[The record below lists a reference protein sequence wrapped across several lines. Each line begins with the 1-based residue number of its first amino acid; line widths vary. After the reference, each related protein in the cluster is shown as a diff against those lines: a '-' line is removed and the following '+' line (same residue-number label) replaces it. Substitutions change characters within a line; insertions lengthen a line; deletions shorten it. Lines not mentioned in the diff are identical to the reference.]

1 MRSNLPVNTDAHGRP
16 LPSVAPGRVRRLRSR
31 YTSAGISIRA

>member
-31 YTSAGISIRA
+31 